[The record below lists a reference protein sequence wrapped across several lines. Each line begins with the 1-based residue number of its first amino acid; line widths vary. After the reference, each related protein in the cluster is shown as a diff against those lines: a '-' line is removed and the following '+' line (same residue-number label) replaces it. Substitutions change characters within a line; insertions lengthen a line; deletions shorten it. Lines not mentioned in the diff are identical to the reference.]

1 LPWVKKEYTD
11 RLAELKKISKD
22 VYFRLNEKV
31 LRPKRLDELKEV
43 LNKSMDFLKTIRNL
57 TGEDLPLTET
67 QYNSLDKLIN
77 STKVIIIFQN
87 SKQIII

>member
-1 LPWVKKEYTD
+1 MPWVKKEYTD